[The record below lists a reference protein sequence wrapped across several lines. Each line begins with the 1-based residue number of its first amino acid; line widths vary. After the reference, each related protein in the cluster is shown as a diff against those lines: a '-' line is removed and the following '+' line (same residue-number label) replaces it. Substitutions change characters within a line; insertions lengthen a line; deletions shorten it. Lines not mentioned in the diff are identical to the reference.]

1 MVNKY
6 LALLIAALTT
16 AVVQASTLVP
26 RLIVNTNV
34 DEWCGELF
42 DSFLPIFQEDVL

>member
-16 AVVQASTLVP
+16 AEVQASTLVP
-26 RLIVNTNV
+26 RLIVNINI
-34 DEWCGELF
+34 DEWRGEYF
-42 DSFLPIFQEDVL
+42 DSFLP